1 MLSEERKK
9 EICDYVNSRNAVTVQ
24 ELMQQFSASEA
35 TIRRDLTELN
45 KKGLLVKVHGG
56 AVALQSQITVDYN
69 VAERETVNREAKTNI
84 ARYAASLIQSNDLV
98 YLDAGTTTSFLIDY
112 LDYGTCKDVVF
123 VTNAIIHAK
132 KLSANGFTVY
142 LTGGRLKA
150 ATEALIGTECY
161 ETLQKYHFSI
171 GFFGSN
177 AVSRTEG
184 CTTPDPEEAEIK
196 RTSILHTRSPYVL
209 CDYEKFDKT
218 SSVRFADFNQVKII
232 TTGEVPRGYQR
243 EENVVLI

>member
-1 MLSEERKK
+1 M
-9 EICDYVNSRNAVTVQ
+9 Q

-56 AVALQSQITVDYN
+56 AVAVQSQITVDYN
-69 VAERETVNREAKTNI
+69 VVERETVNRECKTNI

-112 LDYGTCKDVVF
+112 LDYGTCKEVVF
-123 VTNAIIHAK
+123 VTNAVIHAK

-150 ATEALIGTECY
+150 STEALIGTECY
-161 ETLQKYHFSI
+161 ENLQKYHFSI
-171 GFFGSN
+171 GFFGTN
-177 AVSRTEG
+177 AVSRAEG
-184 CTTPDPEEAEIK
+184 FTTPDPEEAEIK
-196 RTSILHTRSPYVL
+196 RTAILHTGTPYVL
-209 CDYEKFDKT
+209 CDYEKFDKI
-218 SSVRFADFNQVKII
+218 SSVRFADFKQVKII
-232 TTGEVPRGYQR
+232 TSGEISRGYQR
-243 EENVVLI
+243 EENVVLV